1 MCISIG
7 FRNLCD
13 FALDY
18 IGIMIA
24 PFIVNRDLQYI
35 PILKP
40 IFMPDKPAD
49 QKRHKIFEKNFTV
62 TLDKEPVGL

>member
-49 QKRHKIFEKNFTV
+49 QKRHKIF
-62 TLDKEPVGL
+62 